1 MCCWNTSCVFWGRV
15 RWGGSSLV
23 VLCFLTYPERCF
35 WGVCVCVLIL
45 FSGVKFME
53 RHECQKVDLQHTS
66 HLFSIWEGFAGYEL
80 CVCVCVCITV
90 CESDLGLQ
98 VPGRFIGD
106 PVALSIRL
114 SVCKSAGLV
123 LLYTGFLSHESDCL
137 ICVLWLVFTEIRHLA
152 DALSCSIN
160 STGEYGLD
168 LLVLT
173 ARCIQVRDLKTLSSV
188 KVLKLCVCFVLQ
200 CLSCRHQ

>member
-1 MCCWNTSCVFWGRV
+1 M
-15 RWGGSSLV
+15 
-23 VLCFLTYPERCF
+23 
-35 WGVCVCVLIL
+35 
-45 FSGVKFME
+45 
-53 RHECQKVDLQHTS
+53 
-66 HLFSIWEGFAGYEL
+66 
-80 CVCVCVCITV
+80 CVCVCITV

-137 ICVLWLVFTEIRHLA
+137 ICVLWLVFTEIRRLA

-160 STGEYGLD
+160 ATGEYGLD

-188 KVLKLCVCFVLQ
+188 KVLKLCVFCPAVFELQ
-200 CLSCRHQ
+200 TSVIPQIMCVTSAGRLLNHY